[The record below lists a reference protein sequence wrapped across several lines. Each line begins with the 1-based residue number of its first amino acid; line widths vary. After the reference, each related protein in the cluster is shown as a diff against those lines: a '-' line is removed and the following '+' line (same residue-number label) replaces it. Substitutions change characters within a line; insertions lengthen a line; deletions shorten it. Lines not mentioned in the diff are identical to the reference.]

1 MRESA
6 EIRILHLIDSPE
18 IAGGQRYLLDLIRRS
33 DLSCK
38 HMVILSYD
46 GPFTKLLREHRFKY
60 DLISMESKFSFK
72 SILKIRQYIH
82 DEKINIVNTHGY
94 RCNFYGRLACLF
106 TGVPNVA
113 TVHVSLYDYVD
124 TPPFVRR
131 IYILIERMT
140 SFMTSKYIC
149 ISAAMR
155 DDMLKMGIRGQK
167 IAIIHNGV
175 DLAVFSPR
183 DPDKRLSADLGIGGH
198 HPIIGTVGR
207 MVTEKGQLHLI
218 EALSYLRD
226 RWPML
231 RCLFIG
237 TGPLLDPL
245 KKRAEALGLAETCI
259 FQGVRMDIAD
269 IYPLMDL
276 FVLPSLREPFGLVL
290 LEAMASGVPVISTAS
305 GGPLDFIQSGINGI
319 LVLPSD
325 PIELAAQIDFLLS
338 DPEIA
343 VAIAKQGY
351 ETVQKGFDIKETTR
365 QVCDLY
371 HSSVSPVR

>member
-1 MRESA
+1 
-6 EIRILHLIDSPE
+6 
-18 IAGGQRYLLDLIRRS
+18 
-33 DLSCK
+33 
-38 HMVILSYD
+38 
-46 GPFTKLLREHRFKY
+46 
-60 DLISMESKFSFK
+60 
-72 SILKIRQYIH
+72 
-82 DEKINIVNTHGY
+82 
-94 RCNFYGRLACLF
+94 
-106 TGVPNVA
+106 
-113 TVHVSLYDYVD
+113 
-124 TPPFVRR
+124 
-131 IYILIERMT
+131 
-140 SFMTSKYIC
+140 
-149 ISAAMR
+149 
-155 DDMLKMGIRGQK
+155 
-167 IAIIHNGV
+167 
-175 DLAVFSPR
+175 
-183 DPDKRLSADLGIGGH
+183 
-198 HPIIGTVGR
+198 
-207 MVTEKGQLHLI
+207 
-218 EALSYLRD
+218 
-226 RWPML
+226 ML

-305 GGPLDFIQSGINGI
+305 GGPLDFIQSGVNGI
-319 LVLPSD
+319 LVPPSD